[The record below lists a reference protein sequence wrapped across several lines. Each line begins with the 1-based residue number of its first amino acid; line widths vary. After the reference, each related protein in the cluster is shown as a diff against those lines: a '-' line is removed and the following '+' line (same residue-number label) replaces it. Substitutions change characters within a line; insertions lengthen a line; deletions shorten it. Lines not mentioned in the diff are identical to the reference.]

1 MSYTTVAHCG
11 TDHQQWLKAIDFY
24 DNELDILEDRL
35 AEVATKNN
43 GQEAMKGVEHFQNQF
58 IIQRNTI
65 DELRHYIHEHED
77 NVLKDVKAHAG
88 HIETQQVKNHDA
100 LKEEFNGFEKVI
112 NELRDEFKLY
122 LTKWM

>member
-11 TDHQQWLKAIDFY
+11 TEHQEWLNAIDFY
-24 DNELDILEDRL
+24 DNELDILENRL
-35 AEVATKNN
+35 AEVAKKNSS
-43 GQEAMKGVEHFQNQF
+43 EDAMKGVEHFQNQF

-65 DELRHYIHEHED
+65 DELRHYIHEHEGK
-77 NVLKDVKAHAG
+77 VSRDVQLHAG
-88 HIETQQVKNHDA
+88 HLETQQVVGHDS

-122 LTKWM
+122 LSKWM

>member
-11 TDHQQWLKAIDFY
+11 TDHQEWLKAIDFY

-35 AEVATKNN
+35 AEVAKKNSS
-43 GQEAMKGVEHFQNQF
+43 EDAMKGVEHFQNQF

-65 DELRHYIHEHED
+65 DELRHFIHEHEGK
-77 NVLKDVKAHAG
+77 VSRDVQLHAG
-88 HIETQQVKNHDA
+88 HIETQQVVGHDS
-100 LKEEFNGFEKVI
+100 LKEEFASFEKVI

-122 LTKWM
+122 LSKWM